1 MPSPKFALPSI
12 PVPISNQYAPMKT
25 LLKILFSCIFVWMVV
40 MTTHVQMHKSL
51 LLSTNEFSWSS
62 SPWACATLFDA
73 YFGFITFFVWVCFK
87 ERALSAKLLWFVLI
101 MTLGNIAMSG
111 YVLLQLFRLRADE
124 PASAILG
131 RR

>member
-1 MPSPKFALPSI
+1 
-12 PVPISNQYAPMKT
+12 MKT
-25 LLKILFSCIFVWMVV
+25 FLKILFGCIFLWMVA
-40 MTTHVQMHKSL
+40 MTAHVQAHKSL
-51 LLSTNEFSWSS
+51 LLSPGEFNWSS

-73 YFGFITFFVWVCFK
+73 YFGFITFFVWVCFR
-87 ERALSAKLLWFVLI
+87 ERALWAKLLWFVLI

-124 PASAILG
+124 PASAVLS